1 MQTSPGSVVVDVNPI
16 FRQPGRVITY
26 AARRA
31 FRPTIIRHFGVRLA
45 VDPDVLSPAIVDSL
59 YRGGY
64 EAAEVDIIRRT
75 LTPEDRVLE
84 IGGGIG
90 LVGIIAARMV
100 QRADHVLIVEAN
112 PQLIPLMRRN
122 FGLNGVY
129 PTVRNVVLGQDGRT
143 EVSFYLHRDFWA
155 SSLAAVQ
162 GARETKV
169 PQQDVRRVFT
179 EFRPTYVIVDI
190 EGGEIDLFN
199 NLQLDGIQ
207 KLCLEIHPAQTGR
220 AAVEELF
227 AGLARQQFVREG
239 TSRRE
244 NVQFFRRHIGPT
256 VSSGAMTRQGP
267 RKREQP

>member
-1 MQTSPGSVVVDVNPI
+1 MVVDLTPVL
-16 FRQPGRVITY
+16 RQPGRAVTY

-31 FRPTIIRHFGVRLA
+31 LRPAIIRHFGVRLA
-45 VDPDVLSPAIVDSL
+45 VDPAVLSPAIVDSL

-90 LVGIIAARMV
+90 FVAIVAARTV
-100 QRADHVLIVEAN
+100 RRPDAVLIVEAN
-112 PQLIPLMRRN
+112 PRIVPLMRRN
-122 FGLNGVY
+122 FRLNGVW

-155 SSLAAVQ
+155 SSLTACDD
-162 GARETKV
+162 ARETMV
-169 PQQDVRRVFT
+169 PQQDVRSVLA

-199 NLQLDGIQ
+199 NLELVGVE
-207 KLCLEIHPAQTGR
+207 KLCLEIHPTRTGR
-220 AAVEELF
+220 AAVDELF
-227 AGLARQQFVREG
+227 ASLARQQFVREG

-244 NVQFFRRHIGPT
+244 DVLFFRRHAA
-256 VSSGAMTRQGP
+256 SHA
-267 RKREQP
+267 